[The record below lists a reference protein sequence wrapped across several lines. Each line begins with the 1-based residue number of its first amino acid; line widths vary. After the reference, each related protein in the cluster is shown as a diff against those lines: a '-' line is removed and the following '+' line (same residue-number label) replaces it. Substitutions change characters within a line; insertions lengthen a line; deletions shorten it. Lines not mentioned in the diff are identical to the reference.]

1 MLVRSLRWVPPTAPL
16 LQARTTKRLIT
27 FGLSAHRSFG
37 REDDRTNRRKKK
49 VALYPR
55 PERQG
60 FTARTGKCRSTSTR
74 HRRRGRGDAPA
85 ARRGVWWN
93 SWASGRGLLEAAIF
107 RPQSGYHDDL
117 IHEAAAL
124 MESLANN
131 HAFLDG
137 NKRISFA
144 ATDTFLRVNGH
155 YLEVEPFAAH
165 RFITASI
172 GRGEFRIR
180 QIREWL
186 SAHVKRL

>member
-1 MLVRSLRWVPPTAPL
+1 MEFMGFGTGGSWKLPSFVRRADT
-16 LQARTTKRLIT
+16 
-27 FGLSAHRSFG
+27 
-37 REDDRTNRRKKK
+37 
-49 VALYPR
+49 
-55 PERQG
+55 
-60 FTARTGKCRSTSTR
+60 
-74 HRRRGRGDAPA
+74 
-85 ARRGVWWN
+85 
-93 SWASGRGLLEAAIF
+93 
-107 RPQSGYHDDL
+107 DDL

-165 RFITASI
+165 RFITESI
-172 GRGEFRIR
+172 GKREFRIR
-180 QIREWL
+180 LIREWL